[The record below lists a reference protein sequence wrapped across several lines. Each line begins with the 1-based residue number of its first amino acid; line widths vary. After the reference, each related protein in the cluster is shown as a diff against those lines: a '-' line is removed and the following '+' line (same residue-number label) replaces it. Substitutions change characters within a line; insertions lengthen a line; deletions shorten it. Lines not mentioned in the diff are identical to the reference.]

1 MMRSDLSDYDR
12 DIENIINKCFD
23 ILSGNFGKRHYLEK
37 DIVILRHIANLFQ
50 ENLCYSKDLLS
61 KPDIQPVIFNM
72 EMAYKD
78 SWEMFLYG
86 MDVFDY
92 IDNDVI
98 DVFIKNVCFDMF
110 YDIDNANSRLAGLGL
125 CLLRNGKN

>member
-1 MMRSDLSDYDR
+1 
-12 DIENIINKCFD
+12 
-23 ILSGNFGKRHYLEK
+23 
-37 DIVILRHIANLFQ
+37 
-50 ENLCYSKDLLS
+50 
-61 KPDIQPVIFNM
+61 
-72 EMAYKD
+72 
-78 SWEMFLYG
+78 MFLYG

-125 CLLRNGKN
+125 CLLRNGKNE